1 MKKRNLLPISLIGL
15 AWTMFGMGYQAIVIH
30 YLPVGLAFLA
40 ESIGLLLAGAVTG
53 ALLITALDSMDSA
66 VGRILVVMGYIM
78 FAPVGMM
85 AGLVAPGQFEPMGG
99 ESWLVFSL
107 VTPVL
112 ITLIASISVGIGLG
126 FTGGLALAAQRLRR
140 HS

>member
-1 MKKRNLLPISLIGL
+1 MKKRNLLPITFIGL

-40 ESIGLLLAGAVTG
+40 ESIGLFLAGAATG
-53 ALLITALDSMDSA
+53 ALLITALDSMENSI
-66 VGRILVVMGYIM
+66 GRILVATGYIM

-99 ESWLVFSL
+99 GSWLLFSL
-107 VTPVL
+107 VTPIV
-112 ITLIASISVGIGLG
+112 ITLVASLSVGIGLG
-126 FTGGLALAAQRLRR
+126 FTGGLALAAQRLRQQ
-140 HS
+140 S